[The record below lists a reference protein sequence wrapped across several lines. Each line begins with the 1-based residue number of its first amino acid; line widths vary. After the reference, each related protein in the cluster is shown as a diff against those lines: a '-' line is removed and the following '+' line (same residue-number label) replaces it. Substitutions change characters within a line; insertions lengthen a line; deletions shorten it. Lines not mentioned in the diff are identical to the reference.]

1 MVIVDSCPVM
11 GLADAPMLSRLVDAT
26 VFVLE
31 ANALPFS
38 RARTA
43 IRRISAAGGKTIGAI
58 LTKYRALEAGQS
70 YDYQYTYYQYGPRE

>member
-1 MVIVDSCPVM
+1 M
-11 GLADAPMLSRLVDAT
+11 GLADAPILSRLVDGT

-31 ANALPFS
+31 ANTMPFS

-43 IRRISAAGGKTIGAI
+43 IRRLTAAGGKTIGAV

-70 YDYQYTYYQYGPRE
+70 YDYQYSYYQYGPRK